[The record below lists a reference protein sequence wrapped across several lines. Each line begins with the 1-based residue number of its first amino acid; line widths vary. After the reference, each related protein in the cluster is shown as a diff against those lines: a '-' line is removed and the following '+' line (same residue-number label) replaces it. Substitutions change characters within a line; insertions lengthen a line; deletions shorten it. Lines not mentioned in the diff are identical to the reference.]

1 MARQSCWTVMSLQM
15 RSLKEKFRLVQ
26 VRGPLMYKDG
36 NKKTF
41 TEFNAEI
48 APRTKSAEDKEKN
61 YNAGKKNGRFGIYDC
76 PTCFLA
82 GSHY

>member
-1 MARQSCWTVMSLQM
+1 MVRQSCWAVMSLQM

-26 VRGPLMYKDG
+26 VRGLLMYKDG

-48 APRTKSAEDKEKN
+48 AEKN
-61 YNAGKKNGRFGIYDC
+61 YNVGKKERKIEARCCDLRFKN
-76 PTCFLA
+76 T
-82 GSHY
+82 